1 MHSLYRYGIRLDQEL
16 PCDVFCTIEG
26 LHGYSVRLDQEL
38 LCDVFRVQPYSL
50 ACYRAL
56 GDKLSLLDQA
66 VTLMDGNAITAVSS
80 AIHLHAVVAVVLSL
94 LFFSLFF
101 VFVLFSSFFRGWGGG
116 LLLCT
121 LQLFLSFAVSV
132 FRLIVWFM
140 FCGYILFVCVLC
152 ACVYLFCLCLDCL
165 FIF

>member
-26 LHGYSVRLDQEL
+26 LHGYSVRSDQEL

-80 AIHLHAVVAVVLSL
+80 AIHLHAVAAVVLL
-94 LFFSLFF
+94 LSLFF
-101 VFVLFSSFFRGWGGG
+101 FFFPSLFCFCPFFFLLHFLGDGVGVCCFVHFSSFSH
-116 LLLCT
+116 L
-121 LQLFLSFAVSV
+121 LFLSS
-132 FRLIVWFM
+132 
-140 FCGYILFVCVLC
+140 G
-152 ACVYLFCLCLDCL
+152 
-165 FIF
+165 